1 MSHQPPV
8 SAHAAPQLPPNQPG
22 TPPEALQ
29 PGPAPEFLQPGT
41 APEPLRGSAALDIGR
56 LWAGAA
62 VSVASYLAL
71 VIFSLALLVLTLAGI
86 AASQGTLVPALD
98 GALPAEETPDAWSQ
112 LGQLTAQLVAMAHL
126 GAVDTVVQGAVPFF
140 GTIRGDGMA
149 YVVPVTLLLASALC
163 VYFGSRVAEQRLPSA
178 GRPQLLLQS
187 GVTGVVYSLLVNG
200 VAAVASIR
208 YPVTEAFTVEPLSAG
223 NPWSVVVAFAI
234 GAGMS
239 VAARSGVLACRTP
252 PARPA
257 RVLGTLNLPLA
268 AVAFHAS
275 LFAAV
280 AVPAAWI
287 TAAVSGGWSALL
299 SGPLWIGNAVG
310 YGLVAGHLG
319 GLRVLTET
327 SQILGGRESRSDDH
341 VVYGFG
347 ADVAGS
353 DAAAGAWAALALA
366 LACTVVTGIAVL
378 LRRGRATTTDIL
390 SWIPVPAAFL
400 VLGLLLMPLL
410 TAQAGFDVPGLASG
424 QFLLAPAWWSPA
436 VFLVWGLL
444 VEVVARFLAPYLLPF
459 VPARLQRLARV
470 FPARS
475 AEAPTAPSWPV
486 QASPEAATGTAP
498 ASSSGYGP
506 APESGMARELSARG
520 KKRALV
526 ALSAVGAVVVLAV
539 GSVVAVNAV
548 KAGPDQLVREYV
560 QALVDGDAEK
570 ALGILDPD
578 IPNEERVLLT
588 NEVFRAAGNR
598 VEGFEVL
605 SSKVSGESAV
615 VHVELRQGGRKHE
628 QAFSLRK
635 NQPELLD
642 DNWTFGSTPLQ
653 RVAVTADAAV
663 KSLSINGVTV
673 PTGQENENAFSTY
686 FSVPAFPGSYSVGL
700 PEDEKY
706 LAAAKQEVLVAVG
719 SAPQAAEDAKL
730 TVTASEH
737 LQSET
742 SRQVDAALAACA
754 KSTEMD
760 PPGCPF
766 SGFAFG
772 DVRNV
777 KWSITSEPDY
787 TMQRSFDGTWR
798 LSGATP
804 GEASVTYERNASF
817 SRTRPEWEKETDQ
830 VDFYLRGSVSVAAGT
845 VQVKLSTF

>member
-1 MSHQPPV
+1 
-8 SAHAAPQLPPNQPG
+8 
-22 TPPEALQ
+22 
-29 PGPAPEFLQPGT
+29 
-41 APEPLRGSAALDIGR
+41 
-56 LWAGAA
+56 
-62 VSVASYLAL
+62 
-71 VIFSLALLVLTLAGI
+71 
-86 AASQGTLVPALD
+86 
-98 GALPAEETPDAWSQ
+98 
-112 LGQLTAQLVAMAHL
+112 
-126 GAVDTVVQGAVPFF
+126 
-140 GTIRGDGMA
+140 
-149 YVVPVTLLLASALC
+149 
-163 VYFGSRVAEQRLPSA
+163 
-178 GRPQLLLQS
+178 
-187 GVTGVVYSLLVNG
+187 
-200 VAAVASIR
+200 
-208 YPVTEAFTVEPLSAG
+208 
-223 NPWSVVVAFAI
+223 
-234 GAGMS
+234 
-239 VAARSGVLACRTP
+239 
-252 PARPA
+252 
-257 RVLGTLNLPLA
+257 
-268 AVAFHAS
+268 
-275 LFAAV
+275 
-280 AVPAAWI
+280 
-287 TAAVSGGWSALL
+287 
-299 SGPLWIGNAVG
+299 
-310 YGLVAGHLG
+310 
-319 GLRVLTET
+319 
-327 SQILGGRESRSDDH
+327 
-341 VVYGFG
+341 
-347 ADVAGS
+347 
-353 DAAAGAWAALALA
+353 
-366 LACTVVTGIAVL
+366 
-378 LRRGRATTTDIL
+378 
-390 SWIPVPAAFL
+390 
-400 VLGLLLMPLL
+400 
-410 TAQAGFDVPGLASG
+410 
-424 QFLLAPAWWSPA
+424 
-436 VFLVWGLL
+436 
-444 VEVVARFLAPYLLPF
+444 
-459 VPARLQRLARV
+459 
-470 FPARS
+470 
-475 AEAPTAPSWPV
+475 
-486 QASPEAATGTAP
+486 
-498 ASSSGYGP
+498 
-506 APESGMARELSARG
+506 MARELSAKG

-737 LQSET
+737 LQAET

-760 PPGCPF
+760 PQGCPF

-772 DVRNV
+772 DIRNV

-817 SRTRPEWEKETDQ
+817 SRTSPEWEKESDQ
-830 VDFYLRGSVSVAAGT
+830 VDFYLRGSVSVAADT
-845 VQVKLSTF
+845 VQVKLSAF